1 MALRLKN
8 RVKETTVTT
17 GTGSVLVA
25 GAASGFQTFASALA
39 DGDTTYY
46 QITDGTDW
54 EIGEGTWD
62 EANNELARTSV
73 FESSNSGS
81 KVNWGAGAKDVFI
94 VMPAQKVHNTDVYA
108 QVSDMPLTGNSAGD
122 QAYVTSNNNLYI
134 WDGNGWYKIAAVNQ
148 TPTVSGNDATYPLA
162 TDGTATVVTLTGTDP
177 EGFPVTWSATTS
189 GDTAAATVTNVD
201 NVFTITPSTNEA
213 DAGTLVVTFSASD
226 GTNIGTASSDFTLVF
241 ATDWTALT
249 QYQEIPSEIPQ
260 NYGSFGGGS
269 KGISEDGSVFAI
281 GMQGYDIGGVGGVG
295 QAYVYKDTGSGY
307 SKVATLGPDSN
318 VENTYFGSSVDISGN
333 WLLIGCRGENNGKG
347 AIYFY
352 NTADNGSTW
361 TFSQKITV
369 TTEGANDHFGW
380 GVSISGDYACACVP
394 YDNSSRGRLYV
405 YNYNGTSWTQVQRI
419 DGNQTNGTLGDSG
432 SFRGV
437 ALSKGNNAIYLA
449 YRQKNASTGFGEVIV
464 MKKTGTHTY
473 SQQQSIPA
481 PSANTQNTYFGD
493 SLKISGD
500 TLTFGSRSQKYMPTN
515 TSTVGAWYVYVT
527 TNAGST
533 WTKELEQIPP
543 EGVVGSAEYGSS
555 VDIDGDVAVVGRFSY
570 DTPSLTNVGNFEVW
584 KRDAGVWTL
593 QNSYLADN
601 PVAYDRF
608 GNGVTISEAGGLVVA
623 GATDRLAGYAGE
635 GTVIIFK

>member
-1 MALRLKN
+1 MGKLATEISPTGN
-8 RVKETTVTT
+8 ITT
-17 GTGSVLVA
+17 
-25 GAASGFQTFASALA
+25 SALA
-39 DGDTTYY
+39 SDVTDT
-46 QITDGTDW
+46 I
-54 EIGEGTWD
+54 EG
-62 EANNELARTSV
+62 AGTSV
-73 FESSNSGS
+73 YDSASLLPIS
-81 KVNWGAGAKDVFI
+81 
-94 VMPAQKVHNTDVYA
+94 
-108 QVSDMPLTGNSAGD
+108 GNSAGD
-122 QAYVTSNNNLYI
+122 TAFVQSTSRLYI
-134 WDGNGWYKIAAVNQ
+134 HSGLGWYNVAVINN
-148 TPTVSGNDATYPLA
+148 TPTVQSILDSDGGTTPFSLA
-162 TDGTATVVTLTGTDP
+162 TDGTPTTITITAQDSDGDPLTYNYSADVDFGGLATI
-177 EGFPVTWSATTS
+177 SQAS
-189 GDTAAATVTNVD
+189 
-201 NVFTITPSTNEA
+201 NVFTITPLGEDSATTES
-213 DAGTLVVTFSASD
+213 GTITFSVTD
-226 GTNIGTASSDFTLVF
+226 GINTATPAVQTFTLVF
-241 ATDWTALT
+241 AADWTALT

-307 SKVATLGPDSN
+307 SKVATLGPDGTAANS
-318 VENTYFGSSVDISGN
+318 YFGSSVDISGN
-333 WLLIGCRGENNGKG
+333 WLLIGCRGENSGKG

-394 YDNSSRGRLYV
+394 YDNSSRGRLYI

-449 YRQKNASTGFGEVIV
+449 YVQKNASTGFPEVIV

-515 TSTVGAWYVYVT
+515 TSSVGAWYVYVT

-543 EGVVGSAEYGSS
+543 EGVVASAEYGSS
-555 VDIDGDVAVVGRFSY
+555 VDIDGDVAAVGRWSY
-570 DTPSLTNVGNFEVW
+570 DTASLSNVGNFEVW
-584 KRDAGVWTL
+584 KREASVWTL

-601 PVAYDRF
+601 PVAQDRF
-608 GNGVTISEAGGLVVA
+608 GNGVTISEAGGVVVA
-623 GATDRLAGYAGE
+623 GATDRLVGYAGE